1 MGSTGPSSIVR
12 RTSQAGPKP
21 SAHGFDPQTHAAHT
35 PHRRAP
41 PHHLRHTH
49 TPSKPW
55 ATRPHE
61 CMRRLA
67 SHVTPSSAHTHAPAM
82 RPASHFS
89 ATRRPEPLAPRN
101 CGSSARGDR
110 HDAALQSRH
119 THTDS
124 SRRHPTAMGPAQ
136 AAATQAIPEP
146 SLARS
151 RPQSASHQHA
161 SHQRHK
167 LTQSRLIKALSRVHL
182 QPALRLVHEGA
193 VHAHGAHMHLHA
205 GHRAAQR
212 RLIRSSVL
220 FTRTPP
226 AVALT
231 TV

>member
-1 MGSTGPSSIVR
+1 MNLSHRPPKDTARAAAHASPRTAHPPTPNKGDGFDWALVLVR

-101 CGSSARGDR
+101 CGSSARGDW
-110 HDAALQSRH
+110 HDTALQSRH

-124 SRRHPTAMGPAQ
+124 SHRHPTA
-136 AAATQAIPEP
+136 
-146 SLARS
+146 SLWDPHRPRPRS
-151 RPQSASHQHA
+151 
-161 SHQRHK
+161 
-167 LTQSRLIKALSRVHL
+167 
-182 QPALRLVHEGA
+182 LV
-193 VHAHGAHMHLHA
+193 
-205 GHRAAQR
+205 
-212 RLIRSSVL
+212 
-220 FTRTPP
+220 
-226 AVALT
+226 
-231 TV
+231 